1 MSLIGFSKIGH
12 PGVMYAIGDEA
23 DLMEWI
29 REIKSWNWLAL
40 RVKMSPEPIPEE
52 KEQEAERRGRE
63 EGARGGRGRGE
74 WVEVE
79 KVGDALNWLRE
90 RGGEKRARILTD
102 VGVGGGTRPKEGT

>member
-1 MSLIGFSKIGH
+1 
-12 PGVMYAIGDEA
+12 MYAIGDEA
-23 DLMEWI
+23 DLTEWI

-40 RVKMSPEPIPEE
+40 RVKMGPEPIPEE
-52 KEQEAERRGRE
+52 KEQETERRGRE
-63 EGARGGRGRGE
+63 EGARGGKGRGE

-102 VGVGGGTRPKEGT
+102 AGVGSGTRPKEDA